1 MTGSSPASPLG
12 DAEVEY
18 LRSQRIGR
26 LATVGPGGQPHVVP
40 VKYQL
45 TDDGS
50 LEFDADGIKLRNL
63 AAEPRV
69 AFVVDTVGP
78 RRGVAVQGVA
88 TVVAPE
94 RARLRPR
101 RAFSWGLRPGS

>member
-1 MTGSSPASPLG
+1 MTGSSPPSPLG
-12 DAEVEY
+12 EAELEF

-26 LATVGPGGQPHVVP
+26 LATVGPGGQPHVMP
-40 VKYQL
+40 VMYQL
-45 TDDGS
+45 TEDGS

-63 AAEPRV
+63 TAEPRV
-69 AFVVDTVGP
+69 AFVVDTMGP

-88 TVVAPE
+88 SVVAPE

-101 RAFSWGLRPGS
+101 RAFSWGLAPGP